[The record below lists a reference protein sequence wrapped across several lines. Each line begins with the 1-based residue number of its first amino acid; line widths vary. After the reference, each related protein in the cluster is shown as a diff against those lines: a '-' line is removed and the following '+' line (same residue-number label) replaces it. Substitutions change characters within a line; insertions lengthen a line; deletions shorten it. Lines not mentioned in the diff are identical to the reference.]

1 MIRISYVKVM
11 REYNGDEVVLI
22 GAKSTCEYW
31 GEWVTGK
38 ISDKRRPTSSGYVTN
53 KTGSSWS
60 STDRVI
66 SMLVGM
72 IVPVKG
78 LRHYVERNRFT
89 ENWVTEWLVAEH
101 LRLGRPRYRKRKQ
114 NSFQHHGGKCKSP
127 SKFAWKRE
135 WVEEMGSMGVIKN
148 GMKMLQTKW
157 DDAWCTA
164 VSFYELYSRIFVS
177 VSSSGEWILLF
188 SFHSLSNKSTVI
200 TERICNQPIIKHENI
215 AMEQS
220 NQRKHPKKVLRTLEA
235 KGD

>member
-22 GAKSTCEYW
+22 GAKSTYEYW

-78 LRHYVERNRFT
+78 LRHYVEGNRST

-114 NSFQHHGGKCKSP
+114 NTFQHHGGKCKSP

-135 WVEEMGSMGVIKN
+135 WVEEMGSMGGDKE
-148 GMKMLQTKW
+148 W
-157 DDAWCTA
+157 DENASNEVRWCM
-164 VSFYELYSRIFVS
+164 VYSCIILWIVFTNFRF
-177 VSSSGEWILLF
+177 GEFIWWVNSAFLF
-188 SFHSLSNKSTVI
+188 PF
-200 TERICNQPIIKHENI
+200 
-215 AMEQS
+215 
-220 NQRKHPKKVLRTLEA
+220 TL
-235 KGD
+235 

>member
-1 MIRISYVKVM
+1 MYSISLPVFL
-11 REYNGDEVVLI
+11 LI
-22 GAKSTCEYW
+22 SKHQKTSMYLGQWNRNNVPVGNYFGLDC
-31 GEWVTGK
+31 
-38 ISDKRRPTSSGYVTN
+38 TSSGYVTN

-78 LRHYVERNRFT
+78 LRRYVEGNRFT

-135 WVEEMGSMGVIKN
+135 WVEEMESMGVIKN

-164 VSFYELYSRIFVS
+164 VSFSVLYSRI
-177 VSSSGEWILLF
+177 LF
-188 SFHSLSNKSTVI
+188 
-200 TERICNQPIIKHENI
+200 
-215 AMEQS
+215 
-220 NQRKHPKKVLRTLEA
+220 
-235 KGD
+235 